1 VPVAGLSSALTA
13 LASSAE
19 HNGRVGNDTVRDSA
33 WWSRSR
39 GLPRPVHE
47 SWRSSLAAQPD
58 RSARILAWASTS
70 TGYGIASPTT
80 LSYGDEEG
88 WKHIGWHEIER
99 GSWNAELGK
108 LSWVLHAAPGKPSP
122 RGSLE
127 LVKPGRLPELFRE
140 RIAATIAIERFVPL
154 LGERGVTISARRD
167 LGAGGTV
174 AWHSTL
180 TRGLS
185 WETDGVRA
193 AVDQAME
200 QLRTEYDVG

>member
-1 VPVAGLSSALTA
+1 MG
-13 LASSAE
+13 
-19 HNGRVGNDTVRDSA
+19 DKTVRGSA

-39 GLPRPVHE
+39 GLPRAVHE

-58 RSARILAWASTS
+58 RPARIFAWARTS
-70 TGYGIASPTT
+70 TGYGIASLTT

-99 GSWNAELGK
+99 GSWNAELGT

-140 RIAATIAIERFVPL
+140 RISATIAIERFVPL

-167 LGAGGTV
+167 LGASGAV

-180 TRGLS
+180 RRGLS
-185 WETDGVRA
+185 WETDGVRD

>member
-1 VPVAGLSSALTA
+1 MRG
-13 LASSAE
+13 
-19 HNGRVGNDTVRDSA
+19 SA

-39 GLPRPVHE
+39 GLPRAVYD

-58 RSARILAWASTS
+58 RPARILAWARTS
-70 TGYGIASPTT
+70 TGYGIASLAA

-88 WKHIGWHEIER
+88 WRHIGWHEIER
-99 GSWNAELGK
+99 GGWNAELHT
-108 LSWVLHAAPGKPSP
+108 LSWVLHAATGKPSP

-127 LVKPGRLPELFRE
+127 LLEPGRMPELFRE
-140 RIAATIAIERFVPL
+140 RISATIAIERFVPL

-167 LGAGGTV
+167 LGASGTV

-185 WETDGVRA
+185 WETNGVRA

>member
-1 VPVAGLSSALTA
+1 VTGVGSAT
-13 LASSAE
+13 E
-19 HNGRVGNDTVRDSA
+19 HNGRVGNSTVHGSA

-39 GLPRPVHE
+39 GLPRAVYD

-58 RSARILAWASTS
+58 RPARILAWAKTS
-70 TGYGIASPTT
+70 TGYCIASLTT
-80 LSYGDEEG
+80 LSYGDEGG
-88 WKHIGWHEIER
+88 WTHIGWHEIER
-99 GSWNAELGK
+99 GGWNAELRK

-127 LVKPGRLPELFRE
+127 LLEPGRLPELFRE
-140 RIAATIAIERFVPL
+140 RISATIAIERFVPL
-154 LGERGVTISARRD
+154 RGERGVTISARRD
-167 LGAGGTV
+167 LGASGTV
-174 AWHSTL
+174 VWHSTL

-200 QLRTEYDVG
+200 QLRTEYDLG

>member
-1 VPVAGLSSALTA
+1 MEILTGCA
-13 LASSAE
+13 TGPAAADPRLGQDLDGVL
-19 HNGRVGNDTVRDSA
+19 HRQ
-33 WWSRSR
+33 SRPPCR
-39 GLPRPVHE
+39 TE
-47 SWRSSLAAQPD
+47 S
-58 RSARILAWASTS
+58 
-70 TGYGIASPTT
+70 
-80 LSYGDEEG
+80 EEG

-99 GSWNAELGK
+99 GGWNAELRK

-127 LVKPGRLPELFRE
+127 LLKPGRLPELFRE
-140 RIAATIAIERFVPL
+140 RISATIAIERFVPL
-154 LGERGVTISARRD
+154 VGERGVTITARRD
-167 LGAGGTV
+167 LGASGTV

-200 QLRTEYDVG
+200 ELRTEYDVG

>member
-1 VPVAGLSSALTA
+1 MTHGGPPSLHNRAGPP
-13 LASSAE
+13 
-19 HNGRVGNDTVRDSA
+19 G
-33 WWSRSR
+33 
-39 GLPRPVHE
+39 
-47 SWRSSLAAQPD
+47 SSLGDDLD
-58 RSARILAWASTS
+58 RVLPWPARPPCRTE
-70 TGYGIASPTT
+70 TRK
-80 LSYGDEEG
+80 G
-88 WKHIGWHEIER
+88 WKHVGWHEIER

-127 LVKPGRLPELFRE
+127 LVEPGRLPELFRE
-140 RIAATIAIERFVPL
+140 RISATIAIEKFVPL

-167 LGAGGTV
+167 LGGGGAV